1 MDTTPKGNRLHVAIF
16 GRTNVGKS
24 SVLNYIL
31 GQDLAITS
39 PVAGTTTDVVEKA
52 AELLPLGPVLF
63 HDTAGLDDTS
73 SLAKLRVQKTE
84 GVFNRADVV
93 LLVTEAEQWSSYEE
107 AVLQKAQQK
116 RIPVIAVVNK
126 IDLDAPSS
134 LFLEKLRNLAG
145 WVVPLSTQNEAG
157 RNMAIDLLKR
167 YLIEAAPDDF
177 MAPPSLVGDL
187 LPPEGLVLLV
197 IPIDM
202 EAPKGRL
209 ILPEVQTIR
218 DALDSDAAALI
229 VKEHQLASV
238 LKRLNRL
245 PDLAVCDSQ
254 AIRQVAAEVPMEVP
268 CTTFSILFARQK
280 GNLNAAA
287 EGAAVIKTLRPG
299 DKVLIAESCS
309 HHPLQDDIGRAKI
322 PRWLREYVGGDLAI
336 DVSAGRDYPKDLE
349 KYRLVIHCGGCMLNR
364 REMLSRIQS
373 AKEAGVPITNY
384 GLAISLTQG
393 LIRRVLIA
401 LPRGPAGLRPE
412 NRGTASGR
420 TWAPFLKW
428 PPAGRDQ

>member
-1 MDTTPKGNRLHVAIF
+1 MTIMDTTPKGNRLHVAIF

-24 SVLNYIL
+24 SLLNYIL

-39 PVAGTTTDVVEKA
+39 PEPGTTTDVVEKA

-63 HDTAGLDDTS
+63 LDTAGLDDTS

-84 GVFNRADVV
+84 GVFNRADVI
-93 LLVTEAEQWSSYEE
+93 LLVTEAEKWSSYEE

-116 RIPVIAVVNK
+116 KIPVISVVNK
-126 IDLDAPSS
+126 VDLDTPSS
-134 LFLEKLRNLAG
+134 TFLDNLKGMTG
-145 WVVPLSTQNEAG
+145 WVVPLSTKNAPG
-157 RNMAIDLLKR
+157 RNIAIDLLKR

-177 MAPPSLVGDL
+177 MAAPSLVGDL
-187 LPPEGLVLLV
+187 LPPGGLALLI

-218 DALDSDAAALI
+218 DALDNDAAALI
-229 VKEHQLASV
+229 VKEHQLAATLQT
-238 LKRLNRL
+238 LKRL

-254 AIRQVAAEVPMEVP
+254 AILQVAAEVPEEVP

-280 GNLNAAA
+280 GNLAAAA

-299 DKVLIAESCS
+299 DRVLIAEACS

-322 PRWLREYVGGDLAI
+322 PRWLKEYVGGDLEI

-364 REMLSRIQS
+364 REMLSRIQL
-373 AKEAGVPITNY
+373 AKEANVPITNY
-384 GLAISLTQG
+384 GMAISLTQG
-393 LIRRVLIA
+393 LIRRVLKPFPAA
-401 LPRGPAGLRPE
+401 LLAFDRKNADLSPQEQGPI
-412 NRGTASGR
+412 S
-420 TWAPFLKW
+420 
-428 PPAGRDQ
+428 